1 MVGIIIPVKL
11 NNENDKEKF
20 QRCLNSLCNQLYSRF
35 ITIICE
41 DKDSI
46 DCNDIIT
53 KYEKKLHIAFIK
65 NETEYTGAGA
75 ARNVGLDWATN
86 HNIESVIFLD
96 ADDILLPNG
105 VDQLVYELNHNLAN
119 AVLNE
124 NLVLHKKVY
133 GIDKTHLNVWITGN
147 IYRLSF
153 LNQYNIRFP
162 TNFKTN
168 EDVAFSLK
176 IKGINEKL
184 FYITTP
190 VYLVC
195 TSDDSTTSSN
205 GKFSVISIDYIKAI
219 YEAFDFYIK
228 HKLELN
234 ILLPN
239 IIACYNFYQQALIFN
254 KYNTIELEQTIC
266 PLLLYF
272 INNQLL
278 TKKSILESSNLIRNL
293 FEFENKIYIYPQNFK
308 EWLIDLG
315 FKQFAEEV
323 FDESYSN

>member
-1 MVGIIIPVKL
+1 MTGIIIPIKL
-11 NNENDKEKF
+11 KNETDLENFK
-20 QRCLNSLCNQLYSRF
+20 RCLNSLCNQLYTRF

-46 DCNDIIT
+46 DCNNIIT
-53 KYEKKLHIAFIK
+53 GYEKKLHIAFIK

-86 HNIESVIFLD
+86 HNIESIIFLD

-133 GIDKTHLNVWITGN
+133 GIDKSHFNVWVTGN

-153 LNQYNIRFP
+153 LNNYNIRFP
-162 TNFKTN
+162 NHFKTN

-195 TSDDSTTSSN
+195 TSEESTTSSN

-219 YEAFDFYIK
+219 YEVFDYYIK
-228 HKLELN
+228 HNLDLKQ
-234 ILLPN
+234 ITSN
-239 IIACYNFYQQALIFN
+239 IIACYNFYQQALIVN
-254 KYNTIELEQTIC
+254 QYSPMELEQIMS

-272 INNQLL
+272 INNKLL
-278 TKKSILESSNLIRNL
+278 TKKVILDNNNLIHSL
-293 FEFENKIYIYPQNFK
+293 FELDNKVYVYPQNFK

-315 FKQFAEEV
+315 FKYFAEEV
-323 FDESYSN
+323 FDDSYSN